1 MNLLINIKIKLIICI
16 ANMTEKPNYYRLF
29 ISVTYNSIII
39 FFNASS
45 IYFMW
50 IFLHFFASQLYIKFC
65 VPYTFWGLI
74 TSPFLTAS
82 PHCQGLRW
90 VLYNGANIINNMWIF
105 IGSWICSYIL
115 IINKDNT
122 SRP

>member
-1 MNLLINIKIKLIICI
+1 MS
-16 ANMTEKPNYYRLF
+16 EKKNNYSVF
-29 ISVTYNSIII
+29 ISVAYYYVII

-45 IYFMW
+45 IYLMW

-90 VLYNGANIINNMWIF
+90 VVYNGANIINNMWVF

-115 IINKDNT
+115 IINKNNT
-122 SRP
+122 SSTS